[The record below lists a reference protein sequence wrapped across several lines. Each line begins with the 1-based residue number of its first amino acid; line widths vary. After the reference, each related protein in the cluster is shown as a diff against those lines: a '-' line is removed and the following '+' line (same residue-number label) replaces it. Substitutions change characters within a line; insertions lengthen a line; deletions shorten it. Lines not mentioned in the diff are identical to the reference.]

1 MALMRILALF
11 LLLPLPLLLVGCSL
25 LAPKIDEK
33 SPALYDMEEPLAL
46 YEEPAD
52 EDKRIALPA
61 GGFTGVYVTEITQSL
76 DDLDDGAAGVLV
88 DRIVENSPAAFAGL
102 ERGDILLE
110 ANGKPLGYPSEWRQL
125 ELSAK
130 GGENVTVLY
139 DRAGADRTAELTFAA
154 RAQPAMRKKTRR
166 YREEARVGI
175 VVRNATEAEARAAK
189 LGPGGGAVVVG
200 LSKTSAWR
208 GVDRGVTDG
217 WGVMY
222 GDLIVEAAGEPVTHP
237 NVLLAA
243 IRDAP
248 KKGNVAIALIREG
261 KRREVELPVS
271 RRTHEQKMTDIPLLY
286 YYEKDRDR
294 TTVSVFLGIYKRVKT
309 RAAAETRI
317 LWIFKFRSG
326 DADRLEEVSE

>member
-1 MALMRILALF
+1 MRF
-11 LLLPLPLLLVGCSL
+11 LPLLLLPVLLPGCSL

-46 YEEPAD
+46 HTEPAD
-52 EDKRIALPA
+52 EEARIALSP
-61 GGFTGVYVTEITQSL
+61 GGFTGVYVTEVTQSL
-76 DDLDDGAAGVLV
+76 DDLEDGAEGVLV

-102 ERGDILLE
+102 KRGDILLE
-110 ANGKPLGYPSEWRQL
+110 ANGKVLGYPSEWRQL
-125 ELSAK
+125 ELAAK
-130 GGENVTVLY
+130 KGETVTILY
-139 DRAGADRTAELTFAA
+139 DRAGSDRTTKLVFVA

-175 VVRNATEAEARAAK
+175 VVRNATESEARAAQ

-208 GVDRGVTDG
+208 GVDRGATEGGITDG

-222 GDLIVEAAGEPVTHP
+222 GDLIVEAAGNPVTHP
-237 NVLLAA
+237 NVLLGA

-248 KKGNVAIALIREG
+248 SKGTVTITFVRDG
-261 KRREVELPVS
+261 KRIERELPVS
-271 RRTHEQKMTDIPLLY
+271 RRAHEQKLIDIPVLY

-294 TTVSVFLGIYKRVKT
+294 TTVSILLGIFKRTKT

-317 LWIFKFRSG
+317 LWFFKFRSG
-326 DADRLEEVSE
+326 DADRLEEVDE